1 MVAMILDAIG
11 VPTPKRIEVNRD
23 GGPKLDPRV
32 AEQLMKELGIDV
44 NAPKP
49 YQEAKMKNEDVLVV
63 GNKSLEKSY
72 VEKPVSGEDHN
83 VWIYFS
89 KRRGGGGR
97 RLFRKVRLTSLI
109 QCVQDAFS
117 DRQQIERV
125 RPQYVD
131 TSRGRVLRLRKIHG
145 RSVAIALVP
154 DRLTQSQSK
163 TPKTSRYTH

>member
-97 RLFRKVRLTSLI
+97 RLFRKVCLNFAINACRTP
-109 QCVQDAFS
+109 F
-117 DRQQIERV
+117 QIGNKSSEFDPNMSTPREEGS
-125 RPQYVD
+125 YVYEKFMD
-131 TSRGRVLRLRKIHG
+131 GPSPLP
-145 RSVAIALVP
+145 RSG
-154 DRLTQSQSK
+154 
-163 TPKTSRYTH
+163 